1 MDNNNNKSIGVNEQV
16 LEKQIGGC
24 MAGFFNIFDRPHL
37 LSPKRLSS
45 SSSSSSPPSPES
57 YSASERSSPLLKSRY
72 IGKNQK
78 SVYSTPDL
86 LLSPSPDSHHLLT
99 RSPPLSAPDERSPS
113 SSSSSSSSRSSSSP
127 WRFSKEAPRLS
138 LDSRAVLDAKGSL
151 KPRPIPPDS
160 SPSVIARLMGLE
172 PLPPQL
178 PLQRS
183 ASESRL
189 SRDYTFFDF
198 HDVVKAPED
207 PARPTPPPP
216 SSAVRRKPFFDS
228 GDFFPPD
235 RVSKISGFQA
245 PPNDLETLK
254 QLLQALRL
262 KGLLHSSSS
271 NKHHHTRIHNHIN
284 DVSARSPSGFRS
296 RPVTP
301 SLKSPPKSNRTA
313 RPTLKEQRRV
323 SPFPWQRPQP
333 LLTERSKSSSRRTI
347 SSQEMWKVDDYNR
360 QGKTLLERCDKLL
373 HSIAEM
379 GAAEAAEDSQP
390 SPVSVLDAS
399 LYHEDSSPSP
409 VMKRS
414 LDFESEDESWGGS
427 FSFSSSLDSEY
438 VYISDILRASHCLP
452 QESDIFSLLEK
463 QQYLKGKCASRAAA
477 QERRLIF
484 DAVQEIVGRR
494 SRLPPWMMVA
504 EADKMQVIWSE
515 YQKIRKTKSS
525 TEAEEDD
532 LVGYVCGVLGRDLS
546 EDRWRDRQVDM
557 SEAVLDIERLVFK
570 DLIGETIRHLAF
582 LNRSDSLRRR
592 LLF

>member
-1 MDNNNNKSIGVNEQV
+1 MDNNNKSIGVNEQV

-37 LSPKRLSS
+37 ISPKRLSS

-57 YSASERSSPLLKSRY
+57 ESYSAASERSSPLRLKSRY
-72 IGKNQK
+72 QKSKK

-86 LLSPSPDSHHLLT
+86 LLSPSPDSPHLLT
-99 RSPPLSAPDERSPS
+99 RSPPLPPPDGRSDPS
-113 SSSSSSSSRSSSSP
+113 SYSSP

-172 PLPPQL
+172 PLPQL

-198 HDVVKAPED
+198 HDVKALED
-207 PARPTPPPP
+207 PARPPPPP
-216 SSAVRRKPFFDS
+216 PSAVRRKPFSDS

-235 RVSKISGFQA
+235 RVSRISGFQT

-271 NKHHHTRIHNHIN
+271 YKHHHTRIHNHVN
-284 DVSARSPSGFRS
+284 DESARSHSAIRS
-296 RPVTP
+296 RPGTP
-301 SLKSPPKSNRTA
+301 SPRRDQASKASLKSRTT
-313 RPTLKEQRRV
+313 RPTLKDQRRV
-323 SPFPWQRPQP
+323 SRPQP
-333 LLTERSKSSSRRTI
+333 LQTGRSMSSPRSI
-347 SSQEMWKVDDYNR
+347 VCSQEMWKVDDDYNR

-379 GAAEAAEDSQP
+379 AAADDSQP

-414 LDFESEDESWGGS
+414 LDFTAESEDESWGGS
-427 FSFSSSLDSEY
+427 ISFSSSSSSSDSEY

-494 SRLPPWMMVA
+494 CRLPPWMMVA
-504 EADKMQVIWSE
+504 EADKMQVIWCE

-525 TEAEEDD
+525 TEAEEED

-582 LNRSDSLRRR
+582 LNRSNSLRRR

>member
-1 MDNNNNKSIGVNEQV
+1 MDNNKSIGVNEQV

-45 SSSSSSPPSPES
+45 SSSSSSSPPSPES
-57 YSASERSSPLLKSRY
+57 YSASERSSPLVVKSRY
-72 IGKNQK
+72 QKNK

-86 LLSPSPDSHHLLT
+86 LLSPSSPDSPHLLT
-99 RSPPLSAPDERSPS
+99 RSPPLPPPDQVHGRSPS
-113 SSSSSSSSRSSSSP
+113 SSSSP

-138 LDSRAVLDAKGSL
+138 LDSRAVLDAKGTL
-151 KPRPIPPDS
+151 KPRPAPPDS

-172 PLPPQL
+172 PLPQL

-189 SRDYTFFDF
+189 SRGYTFFDF
-198 HDVVKAPED
+198 HDVNKAPED
-207 PARPTPPPP
+207 PPPP

-228 GDFFPPD
+228 GDFFPSD
-235 RVSKISGFQA
+235 RASKISA

-271 NKHHHTRIHNHIN
+271 NKHHHTRIHNHVN
-284 DVSARSPSGFRS
+284 DVSARSPSHSAIRS
-296 RPVTP
+296 RPRTP
-301 SLKSPPKSNRTA
+301 SPRRDQASKASVKSPT
-313 RPTLKEQRRV
+313 TLKEQRRV
-323 SPFPWQRPQP
+323 SPLPWQRPQP
-333 LLTERSKSSSRRTI
+333 LQTGRSMSSPRSI
-347 SSQEMWKVDDYNR
+347 VCSQEMWKVDDYNR

-379 GAAEAAEDSQP
+379 AAAEAADDSQP

-414 LDFESEDESWGGS
+414 LAFTAESEDESWGGS
-427 FSFSSSLDSEY
+427 ISSSSDSEY

-494 SRLPPWMMVA
+494 CRLPPWMMVA

-546 EDRWRDRQVDM
+546 EDRWRDRQLDM

-582 LNRSDSLRRR
+582 LNRSSDSLRRR